1 MEKYL
6 SILEK
11 YWGYTAFRSL
21 QDEIIASVAKGKDTL
36 GLMPTG
42 GGKSITFQV
51 PALSKEGV
59 CLVITPL
66 IALMKDQVENLRSKG
81 IKAVSISSD
90 MSRKEIS
97 IALDNCIFGDYK
109 FLYISPERLST
120 EIFKRKIKEI
130 SSEYPNLKI
139 LLGAEAD
146 IIGLEGEI
154 DICSEITK
162 ELDFLMVGLHPYV
175 KPKNLSTAWNYV
187 LGNQLVKINK
197 GQQEKIKNINT
208 KTLIET
214 VNKHNCL
221 AITHPGLKMEVDHKE
236 LAKACVK
243 TDTALEI
250 NTSHRFP
257 GVDIVLEIVNSGVNF
272 IVNSDAHFP
281 ESVGELDF
289 GSYVLEKAGVP
300 PERVLNSVK

>member
-1 MEKYL
+1 MYITEAKKHSLFNFDERGFGMKFYGDYHIHSNYSDGRASVEEMVEAAHLKGLREVAISDHGPNNIGTGVKSDQKYL
-6 SILEK
+6 
-11 YWGYTAFRSL
+11 
-21 QDEIIASVAKGKDTL
+21 EI
-36 GLMPTG
+36 
-42 GGKSITFQV
+42 
-51 PALSKEGV
+51 
-59 CLVITPL
+59 
-66 IALMKDQVENLRSKG
+66 
-81 IKAVSISSD
+81 
-90 MSRKEIS
+90 
-97 IALDNCIFGDYK
+97 
-109 FLYISPERLST
+109 
-120 EIFKRKIKEI
+120 KRKIKEI